1 MSKATRLQKSG
12 LTEELI
18 SEQPSL
24 QVEKPEMKP
33 WKKLTNTKNH
43 TANYSKTTARLF
55 WCIWRKKKKKKKSWH
70 GRCIYVKMRGYP
82 RLYTC
87 ARASVCLWL
96 VCASVRVRAAPTL
109 CPLML
114 CGERSIIFYD
124 LFNLA
129 SRRELL
135 QPSQP
140 CAPRH
145 NTHIKDEKQANKQTI
160 TLTNGSALPL
170 TNRQCKT
177 NPMRYANEEV
187 MAARRAEAGRAL
199 WLR

>member
-1 MSKATRLQKSG
+1 M
-12 LTEELI
+12 
-18 SEQPSL
+18 
-24 QVEKPEMKP
+24 
-33 WKKLTNTKNH
+33 
-43 TANYSKTTARLF
+43 
-55 WCIWRKKKKKKKSWH
+55 
-70 GRCIYVKMRGYP
+70 
-82 RLYTC
+82 
-87 ARASVCLWL
+87 CLWL
-96 VCASVRVRAAPTL
+96 VCASVQVCVRARAAPTL

-140 CAPRH
+140 CVPRH

-170 TNRQCKT
+170 TSRQSKT

-187 MAARRAEAGRAL
+187 MAARRSVPGEARRGEARPSSMAQVGEL
-199 WLR
+199 PPGHTCYLGFMGEGS

>member
-1 MSKATRLQKSG
+1 MHL
-12 LTEELI
+12 EE
-18 SEQPSL
+18 
-24 QVEKPEMKP
+24 
-33 WKKLTNTKNH
+33 
-43 TANYSKTTARLF
+43 
-55 WCIWRKKKKKKKSWH
+55 KKKKKRSWQ
-70 GRCIYVKMRGYP
+70 GQCIYVKMCGYL

-87 ARASVCLWL
+87 AQASVCLWL
-96 VCASVRVRAAPTL
+96 VCVSVRVCARTAPTL

-187 MAARRAEAGRAL
+187 MAARRGVRGEARQAELHSSGGKAAPRVHMLPGVYG
-199 WLR
+199 

>member
-1 MSKATRLQKSG
+1 M
-12 LTEELI
+12 
-18 SEQPSL
+18 
-24 QVEKPEMKP
+24 
-33 WKKLTNTKNH
+33 
-43 TANYSKTTARLF
+43 
-55 WCIWRKKKKKKKSWH
+55 C
-70 GRCIYVKMRGYP
+70 GYL

-96 VCASVRVRAAPTL
+96 VRARVRACECAAPTL

-177 NPMRYANEEV
+177 NPMSYANEEV
-187 MAARRAEAGRAL
+187 MAARRSVRGEAWQAELYGSGRRAAPRVPML
-199 WLR
+199 PGLYG